1 MKNKSFSFVLLF
13 LLTFSVF
20 SNAGKAD
27 VVDVSVS
34 KSSNGH
40 YRFNVTVL
48 HEDSG
53 WDHYANKW
61 EILGSQGNILGTRVL
76 LHPHVG
82 EQPFT
87 RSLSG
92 VRIEPGVKSVSI
104 RAHDLIHGYGG
115 KSFTIA
121 LPDEGVAD

>member
-1 MKNKSFSFVLLF
+1 M
-13 LLTFSVF
+13 
-20 SNAGKAD
+20 
-27 VVDVSVS
+27 DVSVS
-34 KSSNGH
+34 KGSNGH
-40 YRFNVTVL
+40 YKFNVTVL

-61 EILGSQGNILGTRVL
+61 EILDSQGKILGTRVL

-92 VRIEPGVKSVSI
+92 VRIESGVKSVTV

-121 LPDEGVAD
+121 LPDK